1 MPRIQTILHIALK
14 FQFDC
19 ACFQGEASTNYAGKV
34 EKKERRRQSTAP
46 LITRQCLCLQCYTEM

>member
-46 LITRQCLCLQCYTEM
+46 L